1 MTAGDK
7 LSILAVFTEGLL
19 SFLSPCVRPLIPL
32 YISYL
37 TADART
43 VNEEGETEY
52 TRGRVLLVTLCFVLG
67 ISLTFVILGFS
78 ATRIGSLLSEYS
90 EILGLFGGLI
100 LIFFAFVQLEIIRV
114 PFFEKTGRL
123 PFDPGKGMSLFKAFL
138 MGFVFSFAWTPC
150 VGPLLGNVLLLM
162 TADPANGYR
171 YLLFYAL
178 GFLLP
183 FLFLGLFTQLGLKL
197 IKEHKG
203 IMKYTLKI
211 AAVILLGFGIWM
223 TWQNTEKIVSM
234 KRELD
239 NASQQTA
246 TAFDFSQ
253 AELKDHLGNTHK
265 LADYKGDLVFLNF
278 STTWC
283 TYCRQEIPYYQEFLK
298 KHDLTGF
305 YIMNNTANGMP
316 ESAIAEYAEE
326 NGVEVPILI
335 DSDDNFFRYFRIGS
349 YPTLFVIDEN
359 GDVLGYITGMLD
371 EQGFEDLLANIQA
384 Q

>member
-1 MTAGDK
+1 
-7 LSILAVFTEGLL
+7 
-19 SFLSPCVRPLIPL
+19 
-32 YISYL
+32 
-37 TADART
+37 
-43 VNEEGETEY
+43 
-52 TRGRVLLVTLCFVLG
+52 
-67 ISLTFVILGFS
+67 
-78 ATRIGSLLSEYS
+78 
-90 EILGLFGGLI
+90 
-100 LIFFAFVQLEIIRV
+100 
-114 PFFEKTGRL
+114 
-123 PFDPGKGMSLFKAFL
+123 
-138 MGFVFSFAWTPC
+138 
-150 VGPLLGNVLLLM
+150 M

-211 AAVILLGFGIWM
+211 VAAILLGFGIWM

-246 TAFDFSQ
+246 AVFDFSQ